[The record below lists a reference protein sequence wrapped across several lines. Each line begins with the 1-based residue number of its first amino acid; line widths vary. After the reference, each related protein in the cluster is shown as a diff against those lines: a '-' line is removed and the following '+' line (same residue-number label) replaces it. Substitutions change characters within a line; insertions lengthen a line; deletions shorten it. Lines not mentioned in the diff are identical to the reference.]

1 MSLAPTDP
9 NTPSSGHPWPDGPF
23 LHGTRSE
30 QPLLDLYLYGILP
43 YIYTMETPDSF
54 SPDSALNGEWGSDLP
69 QTDATPPTAADL
81 PKTGNPPGAKK
92 DERFELRLSPADKQL
107 LARAQE
113 IAGDKTLSGFASR
126 ILREQA
132 RKVVAEHT
140 VIHLSEA
147 DFLHFCETLANPPE
161 PNAHLLAMGKVY
173 QEYFKDRGR

>member
-9 NTPSSGHPWPDGPF
+9 NTPSTSFPDPF
-23 LHGTRSE
+23 
-30 QPLLDLYLYGILP
+30 LYGILP

-54 SPDSALNGEWGSDLP
+54 SPDSALNGEWGSELP
-69 QTDATPPTAADL
+69 QNDATPPTA
-81 PKTGNPPGAKK
+81 PSHTGNPQGAKK

-161 PNAHLLAMGKVY
+161 PNAHLVDAFRAYRK
-173 QEYFKDRGR
+173 FIDAS

>member
-1 MSLAPTDP
+1 MPRSQADP
-9 NTPSSGHPWPDGPF
+9 NSPSIPHLDPF
-23 LHGTRSE
+23 M
-30 QPLLDLYLYGILP
+30 YGILP
-43 YIYTMETPDSF
+43 YIYIMETPDSLA
-54 SPDSALNGEWGSDLP
+54 PDAELNGEWGSDLP
-69 QTDATPPTAADL
+69 QTDATLPAAS
-81 PKTGNPPGAKK
+81 PRTGKAPGTKK

-147 DFLHFCETLANPPE
+147 DFLHFCEVLANPPE
-161 PNAHLLAMGKVY
+161 PNANLVDAFRAYRK
-173 QEYFKDRGR
+173 FIDAS

>member
-9 NTPSSGHPWPDGPF
+9 NTPPTSFPDPF
-23 LHGTRSE
+23 
-30 QPLLDLYLYGILP
+30 LYGILP

-54 SPDSALNGEWGSDLP
+54 SPDTALNDEWGSELP
-69 QTDATPPTAADL
+69 LNAATASDVT
-81 PKTGNPPGAKK
+81 KTGNPQGAKK

-147 DFLHFCETLANPPE
+147 DFLHFCEVLANPPE

-173 QEYFKDRGR
+173 QDYFKDRGR

>member
-1 MSLAPTDP
+1 MSRSQADP
-9 NTPSSGHPWPDGPF
+9 NSPSIPHLDPF
-23 LHGTRSE
+23 
-30 QPLLDLYLYGILP
+30 LYGILP
-43 YIYTMETPDSF
+43 YIYTMETPDSL
-54 SPDSALNGEWGSDLP
+54 SPDAALNGEWGSDLP
-69 QTDATPPTAADL
+69 QTDATPPTAPSLSRKAS
-81 PKTGNPPGAKK
+81 GAKK
-92 DERFELRLSPADKQL
+92 EERFELRLSPADKQL

-173 QEYFKDRGR
+173 QDYFKDRGR

>member
-9 NTPSSGHPWPDGPF
+9 NTPPTSFPDPF
-23 LHGTRSE
+23 
-30 QPLLDLYLYGILP
+30 LYGIFP

-54 SPDSALNGEWGSDLP
+54 SPDTALNDEWGSELP
-69 QTDATPPTAADL
+69 LNAATASTASDVT
-81 PKTGNPPGAKK
+81 KTGNPQGAKK

-107 LARAQE
+107 LARAQQ

-147 DFLHFCETLANPPE
+147 DFLHFCEVLANPPE
-161 PNAHLLAMGKVY
+161 PNAHLVDAFRAYRK
-173 QEYFKDRGR
+173 FIDAS

>member
-69 QTDATPPTAADL
+69 QTDATPPTAAVL

-147 DFLHFCETLANPPE
+147 DFLHFCELLANPPE

>member
-1 MSLAPTDP
+1 MSRSHADP
-9 NTPSSGHPWPDGPF
+9 PSIPQLDPF
-23 LHGTRSE
+23 
-30 QPLLDLYLYGILP
+30 LYGILP
-43 YIYTMETPDSF
+43 YIYTMETPDSLP
-54 SPDSALNGEWGSDLP
+54 PDAELNGEWGTNLP
-69 QTDATPPTAADL
+69 QTDATLPAASPL
-81 PKTGNPPGAKK
+81 TGKAPGTKK

-147 DFLHFCETLANPPE
+147 DFLHFCEVLANPPE

-173 QEYFKDRGR
+173 QDYFKDRGR

>member
-1 MSLAPTDP
+1 MPRSPADS
-9 NTPSSGHPWPDGPF
+9 NSPSIPH
-23 LHGTRSE
+23 
-30 QPLLDLYLYGILP
+30 LDSFLYGILP
-43 YIYTMETPDSF
+43 YIYPMETPDSLA
-54 SPDSALNGEWGSDLP
+54 PDAALNGEWGSDLP
-69 QTDATPPTAADL
+69 QSDATPPAAS
-81 PKTGNPPGAKK
+81 PRAGKASGSKK
-92 DERFELRLSPADKQL
+92 DERFELRLSPEDKQL

-147 DFLHFCETLANPPE
+147 DFLHFCQVLANPPE

-173 QEYFKDRGR
+173 QDYFKDRGR

>member
-1 MSLAPTDP
+1 MSRSQVDP
-9 NTPSSGHPWPDGPF
+9 NSPSIPHLDPF
-23 LHGTRSE
+23 
-30 QPLLDLYLYGILP
+30 LYGILP
-43 YIYTMETPDSF
+43 YIYSMETPDSL
-54 SPDSALNGEWGSDLP
+54 SPDAALNGEWGSDLP
-69 QTDATPPTAADL
+69 QTDATPPTAPSLSGKAS
-81 PKTGNPPGAKK
+81 GAKK
-92 DERFELRLSPADKQL
+92 EERFELRLSPADKQL

-173 QEYFKDRGR
+173 QDYFKDRGR

>member
-1 MSLAPTDP
+1 
-9 NTPSSGHPWPDGPF
+9 
-23 LHGTRSE
+23 
-30 QPLLDLYLYGILP
+30 
-43 YIYTMETPDSF
+43 METPDSLA
-54 SPDSALNGEWGSDLP
+54 PDAELNGEWGSNLP
-69 QTDATPPTAADL
+69 QTDATLPAASPL
-81 PKTGNPPGAKK
+81 TGKAPGTKK

-147 DFLHFCETLANPPE
+147 DFLHFCEVLANPPE

-173 QEYFKDRGR
+173 QDYFKDRGR

>member
-1 MSLAPTDP
+1 MSRSQADP
-9 NTPSSGHPWPDGPF
+9 NSPSIPQLDPF
-23 LHGTRSE
+23 
-30 QPLLDLYLYGILP
+30 LYGILP
-43 YIYTMETPDSF
+43 YIYTMETPDSL
-54 SPDSALNGEWGSDLP
+54 SPDAALNGEWGSELP
-69 QTDATPPTAADL
+69 QNDATPPTAPSLSGKA
-81 PKTGNPPGAKK
+81 PGTKK
-92 DERFELRLSPADKQL
+92 EERFELRLSPADKQL

-173 QEYFKDRGR
+173 QDYFKDRGR

>member
-1 MSLAPTDP
+1 MSRSQADPSAPSIPYLDP
-9 NTPSSGHPWPDGPF
+9 F
-23 LHGTRSE
+23 
-30 QPLLDLYLYGILP
+30 LYGILP
-43 YIYTMETPDSF
+43 YIYSMETPDSL
-54 SPDSALNGEWGSDLP
+54 SPDAALNGEWGSDLP
-69 QTDATPPTAADL
+69 QTDATPPTAPSLSGKA
-81 PKTGNPPGAKK
+81 PGTKK
-92 DERFELRLSPADKQL
+92 EERFELRLSPADKQL

-161 PNAHLLAMGKVY
+161 PNAHLVDAFRAYRK
-173 QEYFKDRGR
+173 FIDAS